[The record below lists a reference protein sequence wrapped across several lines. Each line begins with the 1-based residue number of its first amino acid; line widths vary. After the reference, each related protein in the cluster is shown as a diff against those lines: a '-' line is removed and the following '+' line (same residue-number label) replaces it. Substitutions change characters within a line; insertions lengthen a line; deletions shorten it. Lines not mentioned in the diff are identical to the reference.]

1 MQSVRSPLFVGF
13 DDFCEKKLI
22 KVHVLPFFDPKAE
35 KNTDLESENV
45 RVHMKNTKRPVL
57 AHLRV
62 LLNFHAK

>member
-35 KNTDLESENV
+35 KNTDLD
-45 RVHMKNTKRPVL
+45 
-57 AHLRV
+57 
-62 LLNFHAK
+62 